1 MQFAA
6 KAAGA
11 AAVMM
16 VAVTGGAKAGHF
28 GCHERA
34 VACYEKVKLPDV
46 YATEARPV
54 VVRPGYSQVVQ
65 TPPVVI
71 NRAEKVLLT
80 PGRWREHRIPAVYA
94 TRAERV
100 LVTPASRSYQDI
112 PAATRRVE
120 KTVFVKPGSVRWE
133 HTRGLFG
140 REKLCK
146 VATPPVVKTISHDVV
161 VSPARRVAH
170 DTPAVYKTI
179 NRPVLI
185 QQATVSRTYE
195 APMYTHVVRPV
206 VIQPASQRV
215 ITHPPVVGVVHER
228 VKVGDGGYVWAR
240 SRRGLFDH

>member
-11 AAVMM
+11 AAVIV
-16 VAVTGGAKAGHF
+16 VAVTGGAQAGPF

-34 VACYEKVKLPDV
+34 VACYEKIKLPDV

-80 PGRWREHRIPAVYA
+80 PGRWREYRTPALYG

-100 LVTPASRSYQDI
+100 LVTPASRTYQDI
-112 PAATRRVE
+112 PAVTRRVE
-120 KTVFVKPGSVRWE
+120 KTIVVKPGSVRWE
-133 HTRGLFG
+133 HSRGLFG

-146 VATPPVVKTISHDVV
+146 VAIPPVVKTVAHDIVV
-161 VSPARRVAH
+161 PARRIAH
-170 DTPAVYKTI
+170 DTPALYKTI

-185 QQATVSRTYE
+185 QQATVNRTYE
-195 APMYTHVVRPV
+195 APMYTYVSRPV
-206 VIQPASQRV
+206 VIQPTVQRV
-215 ITHPPVVGVVHER
+215 IRHAPVVGVVHEQ
-228 VKVGDGGYVWAR
+228 VKVGEGGYVWAR
-240 SRRGLFDH
+240 TRRGLFDH